1 MPAPRLYADRVKD
14 STTTTGTGSL
24 TLSGSAPTG
33 FVDFNTAL
41 GTGVYFYYTISTT
54 GGAEWEVG
62 IGHLSAATTLVRDT
76 ILASSTG
83 SIVSLSAGTKDVFV
97 TIPARHVQNA
107 LTQGR
112 GYANVRGI
120 RLN

>member
-1 MPAPRLYADRVKD
+1 MPTPRFYFDRVKD
-14 STTTTGTGSL
+14 STTTTGTGDL

-33 FVDFNTAL
+33 FKAFASKYNVGD
-41 GTGVYFYYTISTT
+41 YFYYTISST

-62 IGHLSAATTLVRDT
+62 IGHLSAVTTLVRDS
-76 ILASSTG
+76 ILDSNTG
-83 SIVSLSAGTKDVFV
+83 GTVSLSAGTKDVFV